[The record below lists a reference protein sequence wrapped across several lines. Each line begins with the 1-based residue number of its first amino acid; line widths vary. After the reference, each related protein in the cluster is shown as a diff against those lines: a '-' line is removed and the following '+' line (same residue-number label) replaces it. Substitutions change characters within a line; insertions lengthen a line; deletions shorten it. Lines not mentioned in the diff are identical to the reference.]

1 MKSIHETL
9 HVAHIT
15 NVIDGR
21 QNSGTARIAK
31 ELILQL
37 SKNTSVIQT
46 FIHFDN
52 GFDEI
57 YMLPNTSE
65 VKIPLR
71 NFPIAKQFLSF
82 LLYWV
87 KTRFNSNV
95 SKFDVVH
102 WHASRVFPFFFIIPS
117 KKIIITL
124 HDANNRIIRGSN
136 TIWTHIF
143 YWNLRL
149 SKNKISYIIGD
160 SLDACNKLVQIAK
173 FPASKVKCIYLNS
186 NFDNLKSNKPKGVVE
201 GETYMTCVSR
211 WQPFKN
217 VTRLIE
223 GYSLAQRLNPSIPKL
238 ILVGKPVAGFS
249 EPIDKIK
256 SLNLQSSITV
266 LSDLLDEELA
276 YLYDNSVLNIT
287 PSLHEG
293 FGLSVLE
300 GIKRGCPSLDHMH
313 TSTSEI
319 SGDAGLHI
327 DMNSASEISQSLIML
342 FSDGMLLKEL
352 RKNTVYRAKQFS
364 WENTTIQLLRLYES

>member
-31 ELILQL
+31 ELIMQL

-52 GFDEI
+52 GFDDI
-57 YMLPNTSE
+57 YLLPNTNE
-65 VKIPLR
+65 IKIPLR

-82 LLYWV
+82 MLYWV
-87 KTRFNSNV
+87 RNMFNSNI

-117 KKIIITL
+117 RKIVITL
-124 HDANNRIIRGSN
+124 HDANNRIIKGSN

-143 YWNLRL
+143 YWNLRMF
-149 SKNKISYIIGD
+149 KNKITYIIGD
-160 SLDACNKLVQIAK
+160 SLDACHKLVKIAK
-173 FPASKVKCIYLNS
+173 FPANKVKCVYLNS
-186 NFDNLKSNKPKGVVE
+186 SFDNLKPIKPIGVLE
-201 GETYMTCVSR
+201 GETFMTCVSR

-223 GYSLAQRLNPSIPKL
+223 GYSLAKLTNPSIPKL
-238 ILVGKPVAGFS
+238 ILVGKPVAGFT
-249 EPIDKIK
+249 EPIEKIN
-256 SLNLQSSITV
+256 SLNLQNTVTV
-266 LSDLLDEELA
+266 LSDLSDEELA
-276 YLYDNSVLNIT
+276 YLYDNSILNIA

-300 GIKRGCPSLDHMH
+300 GIKRGCPSLDHIY

-319 SGDAGLHI
+319 SGNAGLHI
-327 DMNSASEISQSLIML
+327 DMNSAYEISQSLIRI
-342 FSDGMLLKEL
+342 FSDVVLLEDL
-352 RKNTVYRAKQFS
+352 RKNTVQRAKQFS
-364 WENTTIQLLRLYES
+364 WDNTTIQLLRLYES